1 MVSCDY
7 GQPQHLMVPTERL
20 LVEKELYLA
29 VLSSDRLVQVLLVMK
44 TK

>member
-1 MVSCDY
+1 MWSSATT
-7 GQPQHLMVPTERL
+7 GSHMAPMERL

>member
-1 MVSCDY
+1 MTTGS
-7 GQPQHLMVPTERL
+7 HSISWSPTERL